1 MAAGITN
8 QITIC
13 KPNIHSQ
20 NPCHISW
27 IKLKDGRGFSNPCLW
42 NWKRGSEIDD
52 EVGLQVADGN
62 FSSVHDQIAAAENP
76 RTGGDEGGAELQEHV
91 KEVEEVGDGAEEG
104 DDDGE
109 AGVVGEASVAA
120 DVGEV
125 EVERIDEESGDADD
139 EEDVVPVRNDVGVR
153 VEDLVAP

>member
-1 MAAGITN
+1 M
-8 QITIC
+8 
-13 KPNIHSQ
+13 
-20 NPCHISW
+20 
-27 IKLKDGRGFSNPCLW
+27 
-42 NWKRGSEIDD
+42 
-52 EVGLQVADGN
+52 
-62 FSSVHDQIAAAENP
+62 
-76 RTGGDEGGAELQEHV
+76 

-109 AGVVGEASVAA
+109 AGVVGEAGVAA

-125 EVERIDEESGDADD
+125 EVERVDEERGDADD